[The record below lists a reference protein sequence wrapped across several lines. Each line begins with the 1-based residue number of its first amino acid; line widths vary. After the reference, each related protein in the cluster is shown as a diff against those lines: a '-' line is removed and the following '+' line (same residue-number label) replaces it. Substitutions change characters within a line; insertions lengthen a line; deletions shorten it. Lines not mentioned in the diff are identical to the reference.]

1 LPRRA
6 QTEASGIRDIP
17 FKTMFPSVFRLVLNA
32 RALYPLLAL
41 QRLFYRS
48 NLGLTLIGFGERP

>member
-1 LPRRA
+1 
-6 QTEASGIRDIP
+6 
-17 FKTMFPSVFRLVLNA
+17 MFPSVFRLVLNA

>member
-1 LPRRA
+1 
-6 QTEASGIRDIP
+6 
-17 FKTMFPSVFRLVLNA
+17 
-32 RALYPLLAL
+32 LYPLLAL